1 MKTLI
6 LQNPGLN
13 WYAHLV
19 LTSVTI
25 LALTVSLGCNAKRN
39 DTTEDSTKLDD
50 KFANAYLKG
59 DIDQA
64 RQSLKELIQQIDK
77 PKLSPVNQTD
87 QINQADPLAFAYAR
101 LYVLEKRAG
110 NEDLAQAYLAKSREW
125 LVRYHELSGESPEAA
140 AAVVK
145 SFNFMEFVD
154 QRDKA
159 LTGGKGP
166 KYFQTELRFLP
177 AALGEANAGLGKSA
191 VAEIPGLPSGA
202 KKLEVVLVPGRGAV
216 KPFLMG
222 KYEVT
227 QAQYQAVMGN
237 NPSYFTNGFDYPVE
251 QVSWNDAQD
260 YCAKLTAGLS
270 GELKGKMTF
279 RLPSDAEWSLAVGL
293 SEETG
298 STPKDKSGK
307 IANVYPW
314 GSQWPP
320 PVGAGN
326 YDPKLKVDS
335 FDTTSPVGSFKPNQL
350 GLYDLGGNI
359 WEWCED
365 WWDNDH
371 SCRLLRGGSWA
382 DDWAVG
388 LLSSNRHGPVGD
400 RRNGLGFR
408 VAASAVSPR

>member
-13 WYAHLV
+13 RCAHLV

-25 LALTVSLGCNAKRN
+25 FALTVSLGCNAKRN

-110 NEDLAQAYLAKSREW
+110 KRRLGLG
-125 LVRYHELSGESPEAA
+125 LSGQVAGVACSLPRVEWRIAEAA

-216 KPFLMG
+216 KPFDGQMRSHRPNIKPLWATTPAILRT
-222 KYEVT
+222 VLTT
-227 QAQYQAVMGN
+227 Q
-237 NPSYFTNGFDYPVE
+237 
-251 QVSWNDAQD
+251 
-260 YCAKLTAGLS
+260 
-270 GELKGKMTF
+270 
-279 RLPSDAEWSLAVGL
+279 WS
-293 SEETG
+293 
-298 STPKDKSGK
+298 
-307 IANVYPW
+307 
-314 GSQWPP
+314 
-320 PVGAGN
+320 
-326 YDPKLKVDS
+326 
-335 FDTTSPVGSFKPNQL
+335 
-350 GLYDLGGNI
+350 
-359 WEWCED
+359 
-365 WWDNDH
+365 
-371 SCRLLRGGSWA
+371 R
-382 DDWAVG
+382 
-388 LLSSNRHGPVGD
+388 
-400 RRNGLGFR
+400 
-408 VAASAVSPR
+408 